1 MIIPIT
7 RNLARTAHKANHD
20 FSQGLITEKEAMS
33 LIDPYNEVLDRLE
46 KRETPT
52 GKERNL

>member
-7 RNLARTAHKANHD
+7 RNLARTAHKANYD
-20 FSQGLITEKEAMS
+20 FNHGLITLDEALS
-33 LIDPYNEVLDRLE
+33 LIDLYNEVLDRLE